1 MKFPIS
7 VQMFTLR
14 AETEKDFVGTLEKVA
29 EIGYQGVEF
38 AGYGNLTSVELKSHL
53 DRLGL
58 KASGSHVSLELIKNS
73 LDEVIKYNLE
83 IGNKHIIC
91 PMADF
96 KDKEE
101 LLQLAAILKNAA
113 EKCKESGLSFSYHNH
128 AHEFKDIDDQHG
140 LDVLFAE
147 SGELVLAEIDTY
159 WVTRAGIDAAEYVR
173 KYKGRCPLVHFKD
186 MEPGEEKVFAEVG
199 EGTMDFRSIAKA
211 AEEAGAEWVVVEQDR
226 CKRPALESVKISY
239 DNLKAMGII
248 E

>member
-38 AGYGNLTSVELKSHL
+38 AGYGNLTSAELKRHL

-58 KASGSHVSLELIKNS
+58 KASGSHVGLDLIKNS
-73 LDEVIKYNLE
+73 LEEVIKYNLE
-83 IGNKHIIC
+83 IGNKYIIC

-101 LLQLAAILKNAA
+101 LLELASILKNAA
-113 EKCKESGLSFSYHNH
+113 EKCKEAGLSFCYHNH
-128 AHEFKDIDDQHG
+128 AHEFKEIDGQYG
-140 LDVLFAE
+140 LDVLFAT
-147 SGELVLAEIDTY
+147 SGESVLAEIDTY
-159 WVTRAGIDAAEYVR
+159 WVTRAGIDAPEYIR
-173 KYKGRCPLVHFKD
+173 KYTGKCPIVHFKD
-186 MEPGEEKVFAEVG
+186 MEAGENKDFAEVG
-199 EGTMDFRSIAKA
+199 EGTMDFKAIAKA
-211 AEEAGAEWVVVEQDR
+211 AEDAGSEWIVVEQDR

-239 DNLKAMGII
+239 DNIKAMGLIG
-248 E
+248 